1 MKVFSFDRDGT
12 VDVNPLGPDHASVP
26 VEWIQYLAHETEHE
40 VWAHGNQALKEEA
53 GIPGKAD
60 LIEKYKTLWGDPIKH
75 VNDRDHKDLET
86 RLDTGGRHNLP
97 DPDLVTAAAEWEKG
111 NGFSKQQYLRL
122 LATVYPDAD
131 EYVCVDNQYLGY
143 VDGWRFYYPFEFVDE
158 FQHLDSTID
167 RLEREIEIPDASQT
181 FEERSVKLTTRVI
194 SSVGRSLP
202 KPIRDRFE
210 LDPSNRIP
218 VRFRR
223 K

>member
-12 VDVNPLGPDHASVP
+12 VDVNPLGPDHTSVP

-40 VWAHGNQALKEEA
+40 IWAHGNQALKEEA

-60 LIEKYKTLWGDPIKH
+60 LIGMYKSLWGDPIKH
-75 VNDRDHKDLET
+75 VNDRNHKDLET
-86 RLDTGGRHNLP
+86 RLDTERRHNLP

-122 LATVYPDAD
+122 LAIVYRDAD
-131 EYVCVDNQYLGY
+131 EYICVDNQYLGY
-143 VDGWRFYYPFEFVDE
+143 VAGWKFYYPFEFVDE
-158 FQHLDSTID
+158 FQHLGSEID
-167 RLEREIEIPDASQT
+167 KLKKEIQIPDDKR
-181 FEERSVKLTTRVI
+181 FEKRSVKLTTRVI

-218 VRFRR
+218 IRFRR